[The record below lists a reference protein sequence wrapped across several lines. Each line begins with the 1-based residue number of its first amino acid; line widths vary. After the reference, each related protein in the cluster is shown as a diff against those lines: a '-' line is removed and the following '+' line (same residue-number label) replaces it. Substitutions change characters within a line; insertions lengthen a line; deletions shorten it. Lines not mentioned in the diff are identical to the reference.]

1 MVLPGTF
8 TDTLTQRG
16 PLPYIHTRTSIHPVN
31 VLPSIVG
38 VIDTKRMPSRFI
50 VLDFFLSAAANPT
63 ILPYFFCGLHRERR
77 RPTGWWKTNV
87 ISSFFLSLPLIVFF
101 LSVAA
106 VDYDL
111 HSPQMCKQSSASNGA
126 SAKMFPFGY
135 AITGTQRS
143 ALEEAYNRKKE
154 YLNDRVAALYA
165 STNPAS
171 LWSAIVKYRV
181 VTGKDGGA
189 AVDTYDDLLLTY
201 EGYRSMVYDVLFHV
215 TPDEDAAADTQA
227 REWRRTVYFHH
238 PFLSPATFLAFARS
252 SHDAVPA
259 APLYA
264 FAAKRLLLFRIRV
277 ELELDASAPPPI
289 FLDRAQRAVGG
300 RLPCPPSASSPLSN
314 GLTQEDIEMFISDL
328 VPNLRLVR
336 DMPPWMLPYYLCHAS
351 RKFMFM
357 CDTRSVGAIPIDT
370 FMKSEVFS
378 ELLRMFESDAQDAI
392 ITYPKGTV
400 VEIPAKFASTAADDD
415 DTVAALVLAYEGD
428 GNALS
433 DVYQMQLLDGE
444 AKVQV
449 PREQIYWSTASM
461 DYVPTEML
469 SMDNWF
475 SLALMSRI
483 YEHFTALD
491 ADGDGVLTREE
502 LSHYSNDSFTQL
514 SIQRVFECHV
524 NHSGGRHIM
533 DYKTYLN
540 FVIATEHAAT
550 RPAMRYIWALLDLD
564 GTKTYIKIATLHCF
578 CKEIA
583 NELLANGLM
592 VDISA
597 QSILS
602 EIVDMINPA
611 WHEWVTFEDIER
623 SGHQATVLPV
633 LLSYRNFYAYD
644 CREQTAASANDE
656 YADIPE
662 K

>member
-1 MVLPGTF
+1 M
-8 TDTLTQRG
+8 Q
-16 PLPYIHTRTSIHPVN
+16 
-31 VLPSIVG
+31 
-38 VIDTKRMPSRFI
+38 
-50 VLDFFLSAAANPT
+50 
-63 ILPYFFCGLHRERR
+63 
-77 RPTGWWKTNV
+77 
-87 ISSFFLSLPLIVFF
+87 
-101 LSVAA
+101 
-106 VDYDL
+106 
-111 HSPQMCKQSSASNGA
+111 GA
-126 SAKMFPFGY
+126 MFPFGY
-135 AITGTQRS
+135 AVPTAQRA
-143 ALEEAYNRKKE
+143 ALEEAYKKKKE
-154 YLNDRVAALYA
+154 YLNARVVPLYA

-171 LWSAIVKYRV
+171 LWNAIVKYRV
-181 VTGKDGGA
+181 AAETEGEAAA
-189 AVDTYDDLLLTY
+189 AVDTYEDLVLTY
-201 EGYRSMVYDVLFHV
+201 EGYHNMVYDVLFHV
-215 TPDEDAAADTQA
+215 SPAEAAATDAQMQA
-227 REWRRTVYFHH
+227 WRRSVYFHH

-252 SHDAVPA
+252 SQGAVA
-259 APLYA
+259 AVPLYA
-264 FAAKRLLLFRIRV
+264 FAAKRLLLFRLRV

-289 FLDRAQRAVGG
+289 FVDRAQRSGVG

-357 CDTRSVGAIPIDT
+357 CDTRGVGVIPIDT

-392 ITYPKGTV
+392 IAFPEGCV
-400 VEIPAKFASTAADDD
+400 VEVPARFASPAAEAD
-415 DTVAALVLAYEGD
+415 DTVPALVLSYEGD
-428 GNALS
+428 GNALT
-433 DVYQMQLLDGE
+433 DVYQMQLIDGDV
-444 AKVQV
+444 KVAV
-449 PREQIYWSTASM
+449 PREQLYWSTASM
-461 DYVPTEML
+461 DYVAAELL

-524 NHSGGRHIM
+524 SHSGTRHIM

-550 RPAMRYIWALLDLD
+550 RPAMRYIWAILDLD
-564 GTKTYIKIATLHCF
+564 GTKSHIKITALHCF

-583 NELLANGLM
+583 RDLVANGLM

-623 SGHQATVLPV
+623 SGQQATVLPV

-656 YADIPE
+656 FADIPE

>member
-1 MVLPGTF
+1 
-8 TDTLTQRG
+8 
-16 PLPYIHTRTSIHPVN
+16 
-31 VLPSIVG
+31 
-38 VIDTKRMPSRFI
+38 
-50 VLDFFLSAAANPT
+50 
-63 ILPYFFCGLHRERR
+63 
-77 RPTGWWKTNV
+77 
-87 ISSFFLSLPLIVFF
+87 
-101 LSVAA
+101 
-106 VDYDL
+106 
-111 HSPQMCKQSSASNGA
+111 
-126 SAKMFPFGY
+126 MFPVGY
-135 AITGTQRS
+135 SLAEPKRA
-143 ALEEAYNRKKE
+143 ALEEAYNKKKE
-154 YLNDRVAALYA
+154 YLNSRVAPLYA
-165 STNPAS
+165 STNPAT
-171 LWSAIVKYRV
+171 LWNAIVKYRLKN
-181 VTGKDGGA
+181 GGDGD
-189 AVDTYDDLLLTY
+189 AVDSYDDLVLTY
-201 EGYRSMVYDVLFHV
+201 EGYRNMVYEVLFQSSPEEEAV
-215 TPDEDAAADTQA
+215 AKPQV
-227 REWRRTVYFHH
+227 REWRRSAYFSH

-252 SHDAVPA
+252 SGGSVAAV
-259 APLYA
+259 PLYA

-289 FLDRAQRAVGG
+289 FLDRALRTAGG

-357 CDTRSVGAIPIDT
+357 CDTRSVGAIPIDV

-392 ITYPKGTV
+392 ICFPEGCV
-400 VEIPAKFASTAADDD
+400 VEVPASVASGDAEADD
-415 DTVAALVLAYEGD
+415 TLPALVLSYEGS
-428 GNALS
+428 GTALK
-433 DVYQMQLLDGE
+433 DVYQVQLLDSDV
-444 AKVQV
+444 KVGV
-449 PREQIYWSTASM
+449 SRDRLYWSTASM
-461 DYVPTEML
+461 DYVSPEVL

-491 ADGDGVLTREE
+491 SDGDGVLTCEE

-524 NHSGGRHIM
+524 SHSGSRHIM

-550 RPAMRYIWALLDLD
+550 RPAMRYIWAVLDLD
-564 GTKTYIKIATLHCF
+564 GTKSHIKISTLHCF

-583 NELLANGLM
+583 SELLANGLM

-611 WHEWVTFEDIER
+611 WHEWVTFDDIEK
-623 SGHQATVLPV
+623 SGQQATVLPI

-656 YADIPE
+656 FADLAD

>member
-1 MVLPGTF
+1 
-8 TDTLTQRG
+8 
-16 PLPYIHTRTSIHPVN
+16 
-31 VLPSIVG
+31 
-38 VIDTKRMPSRFI
+38 
-50 VLDFFLSAAANPT
+50 
-63 ILPYFFCGLHRERR
+63 
-77 RPTGWWKTNV
+77 
-87 ISSFFLSLPLIVFF
+87 
-101 LSVAA
+101 
-106 VDYDL
+106 
-111 HSPQMCKQSSASNGA
+111 
-126 SAKMFPFGY
+126 MFPLGY
-135 AITGTQRS
+135 SIAEPRRA
-143 ALEEAYNRKKE
+143 ALEEAYNTKKE
-154 YLNDRVAALYA
+154 YLNSRIAPLYA
-165 STNPAS
+165 STNPAA
-171 LWSAIVKYRV
+171 LWNAIVKHRL
-181 VTGKDGGA
+181 KSEADGD
-189 AVDTYDDLLLTY
+189 AVDSYDDLVLTY
-201 EGYRSMVYDVLFHV
+201 EGYRDMVYEVLFHS
-215 TPDEDAAADTQA
+215 TPEEEEVAKPQVK
-227 REWRRTVYFHH
+227 EWRRSVYFNH

-252 SHDAVPA
+252 SSETVAAV
-259 APLYA
+259 PLYA

-277 ELELDASAPPPI
+277 ELELDASAPPPV
-289 FLDRAQRAVGG
+289 FLDRAQRAAGA

-314 GLTQEDIEMFISDL
+314 GLTQEDIEMFIADL

-357 CDTRSVGAIPIDT
+357 CDTRGVGAIPIDV

-392 ITYPKGTV
+392 ICFPEGCV
-400 VEIPAKFASTAADDD
+400 VEVPASVAGGGEAESD
-415 DTVAALVLAYEGD
+415 DTMPALVLSYEGS
-428 GNALS
+428 GKALE
-433 DVYQMQLLDGE
+433 DVYQVQLLDSDV
-444 AKVQV
+444 KVV
-449 PREQIYWSTASM
+449 VTRDRLFWSTASM
-461 DYVPTEML
+461 DYVSPDVL

-491 ADGDGVLTREE
+491 TDGDGVLTCDE

-514 SIQRVFECHV
+514 AIQRVFECHV
-524 NHSGGRHIM
+524 SHSGGRHIM

-550 RPAMRYIWALLDLD
+550 RLAMRYIWALLDLD
-564 GTKTYIKIATLHCF
+564 GTKTHIKISTLHCF

-583 NELLANGLM
+583 SELIANGLM

-611 WHEWVTFEDIER
+611 WHEWVTFDDIEK
-623 SGHQATVLPV
+623 SGQQATVLPI

-656 YADIPE
+656 FADVAE

>member
-1 MVLPGTF
+1 MVHV
-8 TDTLTQRG
+8 
-16 PLPYIHTRTSIHPVN
+16 PL
-31 VLPSIVG
+31 G
-38 VIDTKRMPSRFI
+38 
-50 VLDFFLSAAANPT
+50 
-63 ILPYFFCGLHRERR
+63 
-77 RPTGWWKTNV
+77 
-87 ISSFFLSLPLIVFF
+87 
-101 LSVAA
+101 AA
-106 VDYDL
+106 V
-111 HSPQMCKQSSASNGA
+111 CNGA
-126 SAKMFPFGY
+126 AMFPFGY
-135 AITGTQRS
+135 AIAESRRA
-143 ALEEAYNRKKE
+143 ALEEAYKAKKE
-154 YLNDRVAALYA
+154 YLSTRVAALYA
-165 STNPAS
+165 ATNPAS
-171 LWSAIVKYRV
+171 LWNAIVKHRHV
-181 VTGKDGGA
+181 SEADGDA
-189 AVDTYDDLLLTY
+189 AVDTYDDLVLTY
-201 EGYRSMVYDVLFHV
+201 EGYRNMVYDVLFHV
-215 TPDEDAAADTQA
+215 TADEDAAADAQA
-227 REWRRTVYFHH
+227 QAWRRSVYFHH

-252 SHDAVPA
+252 SHGAVA
-259 APLYA
+259 AVPLYA

-289 FLDRAQRAVGG
+289 FIDRAQRAAGG

-314 GLTQEDIEMFISDL
+314 ALTQEDIEVFISDL
-328 VPNLRLVR
+328 IPNLRLVR

-357 CDTRSVGAIPIDT
+357 CDTRGVGAIPIDA
-370 FMKSEVFS
+370 FMKNEVFS

-392 ITYPKGTV
+392 ITFPEGCV
-400 VEIPAKFASTAADDD
+400 VEVPATFASPSADAD
-415 DTVAALVLAYEGD
+415 DTVPALVVSYEGD
-428 GNALS
+428 GNGLS
-433 DVYQMQLLDGE
+433 DVYQMQLLDGGVR
-444 AKVQV
+444 VQV
-449 PREQIYWSTASM
+449 AREQLYWSTASM
-461 DYVPTEML
+461 DYVAAELL

-491 ADGDGVLTREE
+491 VDGDGVLTREE

-524 NHSGGRHIM
+524 NHSGTRHIM

-564 GTKTYIKIATLHCF
+564 GTRTHIKIAALHCF

-583 NELLANGLM
+583 CDLLANGLM

-597 QSILS
+597 TSILS

-623 SGHQATVLPV
+623 SGQQATVLPV

-656 YADIPE
+656 YADISE
-662 K
+662 R

>member
-1 MVLPGTF
+1 MT
-8 TDTLTQRG
+8 
-16 PLPYIHTRTSIHPVN
+16 
-31 VLPSIVG
+31 
-38 VIDTKRMPSRFI
+38 
-50 VLDFFLSAAANPT
+50 A
-63 ILPYFFCGLHRERR
+63 
-77 RPTGWWKTNV
+77 
-87 ISSFFLSLPLIVFF
+87 SSST
-101 LSVAA
+101 A
-106 VDYDL
+106 
-111 HSPQMCKQSSASNGA
+111 
-126 SAKMFPFGY
+126 MFPLGY
-135 AITGTQRS
+135 TIAESKRA
-143 ALEEAYNRKKE
+143 ALEEAYSKKKE
-154 YLNDRVAALYA
+154 YLNSRVAPLYA
-165 STNPAS
+165 STNPAA
-171 LWSAIVKYRV
+171 LWNAIVKYRL
-181 VTGKDGGA
+181 KNEADGD
-189 AVDTYDDLLLTY
+189 AVDSYDDLVLTY
-201 EGYRSMVYDVLFHV
+201 EGFHNMVYEILFQT
-215 TPDEDAAADTQA
+215 TPEEEAVAKPQV
-227 REWRRTVYFHH
+227 REWRRSVYFNH

-252 SHDAVPA
+252 SSGAVA
-259 APLYA
+259 AVPLYA

-289 FLDRAQRAVGG
+289 FLDRAQRVAGG
-300 RLPCPPSASSPLSN
+300 RLPCAPSVSSPLSN
-314 GLTQEDIEMFISDL
+314 GLTQEDIEMFIADL

-357 CDTRSVGAIPIDT
+357 CDTRGVGAIPIDV

-392 ITYPKGTV
+392 ICFPEGCV
-400 VEIPAKFASTAADDD
+400 VEVPASVATGDADADD
-415 DTVAALVLAYEGD
+415 TLPALVLSFENNGT
-428 GNALS
+428 ALT
-433 DVYQMQLLDGE
+433 DVYQVQLLDSDV
-444 AKVQV
+444 KVGV
-449 PREQIYWSTASM
+449 TRDRLYWSTASM
-461 DYVPTEML
+461 DYVSPDVL

-491 ADGDGVLTREE
+491 TDGDGVLTREE

-524 NHSGGRHIM
+524 GHSANRHIM

-564 GTKTYIKIATLHCF
+564 GTKTHIKISTLHCF

-583 NELLANGLM
+583 NELIANGLM

-611 WHEWVTFEDIER
+611 WHEWVTFDDIEK
-623 SGHQATVLPV
+623 SGQQATVLPI

-656 YADIPE
+656 FADIPE

>member
-1 MVLPGTF
+1 M
-8 TDTLTQRG
+8 
-16 PLPYIHTRTSIHPVN
+16 
-31 VLPSIVG
+31 
-38 VIDTKRMPSRFI
+38 
-50 VLDFFLSAAANPT
+50 
-63 ILPYFFCGLHRERR
+63 
-77 RPTGWWKTNV
+77 
-87 ISSFFLSLPLIVFF
+87 
-101 LSVAA
+101 
-106 VDYDL
+106 
-111 HSPQMCKQSSASNGA
+111 
-126 SAKMFPFGY
+126 MFPLGY
-135 AITGTQRS
+135 TIAESKRA
-143 ALEEAYNRKKE
+143 ALEEAYSKKKE
-154 YLNDRVAALYA
+154 YLSKRIAPLYA
-165 STNPAS
+165 STNPAA
-171 LWSAIVKYRV
+171 LWNAIVKHRL
-181 VTGKDGGA
+181 KKEPDGDF
-189 AVDTYDDLLLTY
+189 VDSYDDLVLSY
-201 EGYRSMVYDVLFHV
+201 EGYHNMVYEILFQT
-215 TPDEDAAADTQA
+215 TPEEEAVAKPQVK
-227 REWRRTVYFHH
+227 EWRRSVYFNH

-252 SHDAVPA
+252 SSGAVA
-259 APLYA
+259 AVPLYA

-277 ELELDASAPPPI
+277 ELELDASAPPPA
-289 FLDRAQRAVGG
+289 FLGRAQRVAGG

-314 GLTQEDIEMFISDL
+314 GLTQEDIEMFIADL

-357 CDTRSVGAIPIDT
+357 CDTRGVGAIPIDV

-392 ITYPKGTV
+392 ICFPEGSV
-400 VEIPAKFASTAADDD
+400 VEVPASVASDGTDADAD
-415 DTVAALVLAYEGD
+415 DTVPALVLSFEGS
-428 GNALS
+428 GNRLK
-433 DVYQMQLLDGE
+433 DVYQVQLLDSDV
-444 AKVQV
+444 KVGV
-449 PREQIYWSTASM
+449 TRDRIYWSTASM
-461 DYVPTEML
+461 DYVSPDLL

-491 ADGDGVLTREE
+491 TDGDGVLTREE

-524 NHSGGRHIM
+524 SHSGNRHIM

-564 GTKTYIKIATLHCF
+564 GTKTHIKISTLHCF

-583 NELLANGLM
+583 NELIAKGLM

-611 WHEWVTFEDIER
+611 WHEWVTFDDIEK
-623 SGHQATVLPV
+623 SGQQATVLPV

-656 YADIPE
+656 FADVPE